1 LFVEIRFHGRGGQGV
16 VSASRI
22 LAESALIKGLYIQAF
37 PEFGAERA
45 GAPIAAYTR
54 ISDTPIEIHSFIYQ
68 PDIVMVVDRSMV
80 FYPIIKEGLKEDSTV
95 IVNFSGE
102 PQEVRK
108 GLGLGERV
116 RVAAVDAT
124 KIALETIGRDIPN
137 TPLLGTF
144 ARIFDI
150 VDLDSV
156 VKALADRF
164 KGPVLEKNIEALK
177 RGYEEAKVG

>member
-1 LFVEIRFHGRGGQGV
+1 MFIEIRIHGRGGQGV
-16 VSASRI
+16 VSAGRI

-54 ISDTPIEIHSFIYQ
+54 ISDTPIEVHSFIYQ
-68 PDIVMVVDRSMV
+68 PDIVMVVDKSMT
-80 FYPIIKEGLKEDSTV
+80 FYPVVKEGLKEDSTV
-95 IVNFSGE
+95 IVNFSGD

-108 GLGLGERV
+108 GLKLGDRV
-116 RVAAVDAT
+116 KVAAVDAT

-137 TPLLGTF
+137 TPILGTF
-144 ARIFDI
+144 ARLFDI
-150 VDLDSV
+150 VDLDSIA
-156 VKALADRF
+156 KALTERF

-177 RGYEEAKVG
+177 RGYEEARIG